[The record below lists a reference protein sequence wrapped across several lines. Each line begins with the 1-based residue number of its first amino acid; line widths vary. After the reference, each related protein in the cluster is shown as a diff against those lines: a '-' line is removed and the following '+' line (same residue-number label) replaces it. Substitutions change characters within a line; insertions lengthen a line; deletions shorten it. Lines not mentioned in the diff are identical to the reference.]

1 MKNIKIKKGDTEIV
15 KEMQFNQ
22 MELKALHNLL
32 VDTLNMFPQM
42 STYSDIANRMKRTIQ
57 DDLTCDMCNF
67 YGVNDILNMEIM
79 EKDTDD
85 DESSIAIDIEVQ
97 STMSDADPVS
107 HVLFFRQEQLD
118 LITAVY
124 QQMKKVL

>member
-32 VDTLNMFPQM
+32 VETLNMFPQM
-42 STYSDIANRMKRTIQ
+42 STYSEIANRMKRTIQ

-79 EKDTDD
+79 EKDSDD
-85 DESSIAIDIEVQ
+85 DENSIAIDIEVK
-97 STMSDADPVS
+97 STMTDSDPVS
-107 HVLFFRQEQLD
+107 HVLFFSKEQLQ
-118 LITAVY
+118 LITSVF

>member
-1 MKNIKIKKGDTEIV
+1 MKSIKIEKGDTEIV
-15 KEMQFNQ
+15 KDMQFNQ

-42 STYSDIANRMKRTIQ
+42 STYSEIANRMKKTIQ

-85 DESSIAIDIEVQ
+85 DECSIAIDVYVQ

-107 HVLFFRQEQLD
+107 HILFFKEEQLD
-118 LITAVY
+118 LITSVFK
-124 QQMKKVL
+124 QMKKVL